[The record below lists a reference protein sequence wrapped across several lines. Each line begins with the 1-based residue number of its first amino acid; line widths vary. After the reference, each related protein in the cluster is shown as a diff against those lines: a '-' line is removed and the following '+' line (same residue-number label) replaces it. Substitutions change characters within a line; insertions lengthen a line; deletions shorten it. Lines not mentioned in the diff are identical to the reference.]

1 MTQHIDIYDTAAGD
15 LGYPV
20 DKTQGKQRTR
30 TCTTASCHDDGTG
43 TP

>member
-1 MTQHIDIYDTAAGD
+1 MTQQQAILDI
-15 LGYPV
+15 LV